1 MQSDDL
7 NYSKSSF
14 LFGWFLAN
22 MLGLAFGWVAGEGL
36 GIRAAN
42 IWGWGVGQ
50 AIGFTIFEG
59 SVWLFRSLVLSRTR
73 TSEVLKG
80 FDLFFW
86 VAMELIFGFGMA
98 LANNQTVYQQ
108 ESLFG
113 IVSMP
118 ILTNWMG
125 VLGWLILWLIKSQVR
140 KPKPQIPR
148 SSSILA
154 SLGRISAS
162 IFIFF
167 FLIAVM
173 VISMMTGEYV
183 AKISSWDIGRAVA
196 GALMGGLLSLLT
208 GSAILKLLPTS
219 TWKE

>member
-14 LFGWFLAN
+14 MSGWFLAN
-22 MLGLAFGWVAGEGL
+22 MLGLALGWVAGEWL

-59 SVWLFRSLVLSRTR
+59 SVWLFRSLVLSRIR
-73 TSEVLKG
+73 TSDVLKG

-86 VAMELIFGFGMA
+86 VVVELIFGFGMA
-98 LANNQTVYQQ
+98 LANNQTVYRQ

-125 VLGWLILWLIKSQVR
+125 VLGWLILWLIKSQMR
-140 KPKPQIPR
+140 KPKPQFSS

-167 FLIAVM
+167 FPIAVM
-173 VISMMTGEYV
+173 VISMMAGEYV
-183 AKISSWDIGRAVA
+183 AKTSNWDVGRAVA

-219 TWKE
+219 TWSE